1 MAGTNSI
8 SFDRRNSMSIRTA
21 QRRIAKARMAA
32 LGIDRINRKMGGK
45 IRYSNGSIRRMM
57 RTARGRQHYAELVED
72 DTPNWRRI
80 LTGDIAEAAERAQI
94 GKQKRRIDSSGRIFR
109 KLVKIHADG

>member
-1 MAGTNSI
+1 M
-8 SFDRRNSMSIRTA
+8 SMRKY
-21 QRRIAKARMAA
+21 QRQIAKARMAA

-57 RTARGRQHYAELVED
+57 RTHRGRRLMGEIRED
-72 DTPNWRRI
+72 DQPNWRRI

-94 GKQKRRIDSSGRIFR
+94 GKQKRRIDSSGRTSR
-109 KLVKIHADG
+109 KLVKRHANG